1 LWKCEAREQTTTQ
14 FAATVDVPPLC
25 VGELYKRLN
34 FRHSRPLKGVLRPC
48 DPLKQKEYQ
57 KIKERTEKMF
67 DGLMENIG
75 EDGRDRA
82 VRTANR
88 FLELAEQKA
97 LPMYRCEDGTYLYP
111 I

>member
-1 LWKCEAREQTTTQ
+1 
-14 FAATVDVPPLC
+14 
-25 VGELYKRLN
+25 
-34 FRHSRPLKGVLRPC
+34 LRPC

-67 DGLMENIG
+67 DGLIENIG

-82 VRTANR
+82 ANR

-97 LPMYRCEDGTYLYP
+97 LTM
-111 I
+111 